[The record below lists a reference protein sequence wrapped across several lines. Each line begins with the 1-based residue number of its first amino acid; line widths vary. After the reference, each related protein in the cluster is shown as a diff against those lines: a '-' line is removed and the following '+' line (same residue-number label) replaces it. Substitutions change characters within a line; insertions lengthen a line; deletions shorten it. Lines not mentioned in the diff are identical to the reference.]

1 MEQKNATL
9 AGIMAGIACP
19 ATIGAPVRFRRLES
33 SDMIRLRGDVLRVGK
48 DFSTVITRERARK
61 KEHGSPKSLA

>member
-1 MEQKNATL
+1 M
-9 AGIMAGIACP
+9 
-19 ATIGAPVRFRRLES
+19 RFRRLES